1 MWPPAQP
8 GIVST
13 APQAIPPPVGSD
25 TATCQPIAHCQ
36 QIFARI
42 LSSEIRPCPA
52 VRCRP
57 RLARRLTYS
66 RLPLDAIAT
75 RTSKKWAHCSQTVSG
90 QDDSSTILLRPD
102 IGQSILPIANRVNE
116 EHSRRWTLKL
126 PFGGM
131 FGGRMRFKRRS
142 LTFDLPRIQC
152 VPLSRL
158 LAHGTLD
165 EKRSHV
171 PDRHFGVGVLKS

>member
-1 MWPPAQP
+1 MQRRPALQRRGLLALKP
-8 GIVST
+8 SRSAQLEHNFAST
-13 APQAIPPPVGSD
+13 
-25 TATCQPIAHCQ
+25 
-36 QIFARI
+36 
-42 LSSEIRPCPA
+42 
-52 VRCRP
+52 
-57 RLARRLTYS
+57 
-66 RLPLDAIAT
+66 
-75 RTSKKWAHCSQTVSG
+75 
-90 QDDSSTILLRPD
+90 ST
-102 IGQSILPIANRVNE
+102 GQSILPIANRVNE